1 VADTSPQ
8 KPETPD
14 FLEAYPPPWLP
25 AGSLNRAYSILIPR
39 FVLPSVMHDKNRMRQ
54 SAPVRVR
61 AEAISDDRPYRD
73 LKNPPVSLPGT
84 FCVGLACDPP

>member
-1 VADTSPQ
+1 MSECNDSIENDENGPRRIGLRTWVADTSPQ

-39 FVLPSVMHDKNRMRQ
+39 FVLPPVMHDKNRMR
-54 SAPVRVR
+54 
-61 AEAISDDRPYRD
+61 
-73 LKNPPVSLPGT
+73 
-84 FCVGLACDPP
+84 